1 MTRLSSALKLNDA
14 IRTKT
19 FEIKG
24 NKFTVKVPL
33 AQEKLAIDTSILDI
47 PDEVVQARFEE
58 MTKPFKD
65 TKIEGI
71 EHKDGDIIVFGNSA
85 KETARSIIQLERK
98 IESYFKFLVLEEG
111 VNANFTYKEI
121 EEELPLQ
128 LQLEVVEKI
137 VEAIEPNYREARKN

>member
-1 MTRLSSALKLNDA
+1 MTKLSSALKLNDA

-33 AQEKLAIDTSILDI
+33 AQEKLAIDTSILEI
-47 PDEVVQARFEE
+47 PDEVVEARFEE

-65 TKIEGI
+65 TEIEGI